1 MLWCRDSIFAGYESI
16 FAYLYGTMMHHS
28 FELILANIG
37 RHISLTA
44 EESSY
49 FTQLLRPGHYAR
61 RELLLMEGA
70 VCTDFTFIVSGCM
83 KSYLL
88 DQQQKEHILTFAAPD
103 WWIADINSF
112 ITGNPGNLF
121 IQAISETHTLALSR
135 RNQEILLREI
145 PKFERCFRILT
156 ERAFAASL
164 QRNIDAMSLSALER
178 FEKFRLQYPY
188 LLSLLSDQEIA
199 SYIGVTP
206 SFFSRMLKK
215 HHLK

>member
-1 MLWCRDSIFAGYESI
+1 MRNHDP
-16 FAYLYGTMMHHS
+16 

-37 RHISLTA
+37 RHISLTP

-49 FTQLLRPGHYAR
+49 FTRLLKPGQYARKEFLLR
-61 RELLLMEGA
+61 EGA
-70 VCTDFTFIVSGCM
+70 VCADFTFIVSGCM

-88 DQQQKEHILTFAAPD
+88 DQQGKEHILTFAAPD

-112 ITGNPGNLF
+112 ISGKPGNLF
-121 IQAISETHTLALSR
+121 IQAINDTITLALSR

-145 PKFERCFRILT
+145 PQFERCFRILT

-164 QRNIDAMSLSALER
+164 QRNIDAMSLSAVER
-178 FEKFRLQYPY
+178 LEKFRQQYPY
-188 LLSLLSDQEIA
+188 LLPLLSDQEIA

-215 HHLK
+215 HDLK